1 MIRSIVIPLILLL
14 SANMVWADIPSR
26 PLKPSES
33 LSGRPLLF
41 EEGMPT
47 NHVASPDMKLSE
59 NERITHIVEV
69 NKEVID
75 LVYEQMNNLFD
86 LSTQAQII
94 DFASFTKNHPILE
107 ADIDIPTI
115 GIFSNIQ
122 IKSVYRHKDLDKSK
136 YSYHITIYLNNPKHE
151 ASISIYNGDLI
162 FNLDGD
168 DLIYQVIKYKNKYF
182 FTQKPNIPFHS
193 SPNDVVTNNLEE
205 DKNFEASLVDINNLE
220 KIPTDR
226 NPIVYNVLFLY
237 EEELSLSAA
246 TKSRDRAL
254 TKFINLLMATKN
266 TQNVVPKSIGISKF
280 SYPVC
285 IEGKTPEEDIKC
297 NKDTPYSVMLE
308 KLKNDSSLLVRRR
321 ENDADLVVLLR
332 SQKQPTNTTN
342 VYTSGLAYR
351 KRTSSSSEYTHG
363 YAVALA
369 DPGAIAHELAHLAGA
384 GHSLYNSVPGT
395 GSAAAVVAEFNH
407 TSSCSIPHK
416 HGYYTFMA
424 YPHVCDAKYEA
435 EFPRACSIQYP
446 GCFKINRFSEPDT
459 VQVDIDTP
467 EQVFIGTATQNNAAN
482 IALLSPSIV
491 NYAESIPDNLEPKP
505 VINKI
510 SGNNKVW
517 QEQCFNAVG
526 TTDPEDNLKHFD
538 WQVYQGGSY
547 KASKITK
554 SLTEPFCYT
563 PDAHRLYDV
572 KMTAFDTGNLYKQ
585 TVYGLQAVT
594 PAARIT
600 NLFSDLG
607 KVYISYGVEGNIQ
620 PPANVI
626 YKIFEMNKSS
636 SKPIWDAGTQTS
648 ATTEDFYRPF
658 NIGDTFAYKVRVC
671 PSPFTCGPASAE
683 RQVKVELNNQTGQP
697 VIPYRY

>member
-14 SANMVWADIPSR
+14 SANLVLAHEPNQPI
-26 PLKPSES
+26 KPSES

-41 EEGMPT
+41 ENIEVLDK
-47 NHVASPDMKLSE
+47 NVLDKDSV
-59 NERITHIVEV
+59 ERGLVSTHTLTVNQDAVEILIQQIQRLIDSATETRV
-69 NKEVID
+69 LNMAVFRKDFPILDID
-75 LVYEQMNNLFD
+75 L
-86 LSTQAQII
+86 
-94 DFASFTKNHPILE
+94 
-107 ADIDIPTI
+107 DIPDL
-115 GIFSNIQ
+115 GIFSDVEIARVARFGDEPDSFTYHT
-122 IKSVYRHKDLDKSK
+122 SVYLN
-136 YSYHITIYLNNPKHE
+136 SYQKTATIHIRNNDVYFSFDGKAFNH
-151 ASISIYNGDLI
+151 LI
-162 FNLDGD
+162 FIDNGIHL
-168 DLIYQVIKYKNKYF
+168 KTK
-182 FTQKPNIPFHS
+182 QKRLEGIPNT
-193 SPNDVVTNNLEE
+193 NDVITPKL
-205 DKNFEASLVDINNLE
+205 DFDPLTGIDITLNTHPNKL
-220 KIPTDR
+220 PTTR
-226 NPIVYNVLFLY
+226 NPDFYNVLFLY
-237 EEELSLSAA
+237 EPEIKA
-246 TKSRDRAL
+246 TIAKDKARDAIG
-254 TKFINLLMATKN
+254 KFIDLLIGTSNEITAA
-266 TQNVVPKSIGISKF
+266 PKLLEVLPY

-285 IEGKTPEEDIKC
+285 QEMEEPVEDIIC
-297 NKDTPYSVMLE
+297 TKDTPFSTILT
-308 KLKNDSSLLVRRR
+308 KLKDDTSLLKLRRDK
-321 ENDADLVVLLR
+321 NADLVILLR
-332 SQKQPTNTTN
+332 SKSEPLGGNKFTK
-342 VYTSGLAYR
+342 GLAYR
-351 KRTSSSSEYTHG
+351 KYTTRSSEYTHG
-363 YAVALA
+363 YGVAILEENV
-369 DPGAIAHELAHLAGA
+369 IAHELAHLAGA

-407 TSSCSIPHK
+407 TSGCSIPHK

-435 EFPRACSIQYP
+435 EYPRACTIQYP
-446 GCFKINRFSEPDT
+446 GCFKINRFSEPVS

-482 IALLSPSIV
+482 IAILSPSIV
-491 NYAESIPDNLEPKP
+491 NYAESIPKNLEPKP

-600 NLFSDLG
+600 HLFSDLG

-620 PPANVI
+620 PPANVT

-648 ATTEDFYRPF
+648 ATTEDFYRTF